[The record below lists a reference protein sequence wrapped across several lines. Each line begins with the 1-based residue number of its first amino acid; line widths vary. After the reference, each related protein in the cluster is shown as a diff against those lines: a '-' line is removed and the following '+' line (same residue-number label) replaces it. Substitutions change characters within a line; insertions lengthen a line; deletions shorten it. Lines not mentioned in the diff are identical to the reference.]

1 MELKHVTVDELM
13 RRNAAVYSDKT
24 AIEFMGITYTWRQ
37 LDIITDHLASFY
49 LEYGVREGTH
59 VGIFSTN
66 SINWVCTFLAL
77 AKIGA
82 VSVLIN
88 FNYKYEELLHG
99 IKYAGVEYLCYGEG
113 FKETDFSELIERLRQ
128 EPVWKMRQYINI
140 GRDRD
145 GDWYIP
151 EKVPYGT
158 AESYQ
163 KLLEHKRK
171 IKSSAVLSM
180 IFTSGTTAEP
190 KGVLL
195 TQYQMLNVAREAAA
209 AMHWSQEDRTCL
221 ALSLFHCF
229 GLSTGLLANLVTGGE
244 ICLLEN
250 FRSQSVLRAVEKNR
264 CTVLNGV
271 PSLFLAILNNPGFA
285 EYDLSSLRSGIIA
298 GAGIRRQ
305 DYYRVK
311 EAFGYESLQQSYGQ
325 TEASPSITFSGYS
338 DSEEIKA
345 VSVGK
350 VIPNVELRIADP
362 DTGEILQPGVSGE
375 VQVQGFNV
383 MEQGYY
389 RKAAET
395 KKAFTRDGW
404 LKTGDLGMLDDAG
417 NLYITGRSKDVI
429 IRCGENISPKEV
441 EEAVL
446 EYPAVENVIVFGVEE
461 AIVQEEVAAC
471 IIWKGESDE
480 AGLRSY
486 LKEHIANYKIP
497 KYMYGFEEFPLHSNG
512 KLNKKLLI
520 EEAAKRRKK
529 EDE

>member
-1 MELKHVTVDELM
+1 MELKHITVDELM
-13 RRNAAVYSDKT
+13 AKNAALCPNKT
-24 AIEFMGITYTWRQ
+24 AIEFAGTTYTWRE

-49 LEYGVREGTH
+49 LEYGVKEGTH

-88 FNYKYEELLHG
+88 FNYKYEELLRAV
-99 IKYAGVEYLCYGEG
+99 KYAGVEYLCYGEG
-113 FKETDFSELIERLRQ
+113 VKETDFAELIERLRQ
-128 EPVWKMRQYINI
+128 EPVWKMKQYINI

-158 AESYQ
+158 DDSYQ
-163 KLLEHKRK
+163 QLLEHKRK
-171 IKSSAVLSM
+171 IKSGADLSM

-195 TQYQMLNVAREAAA
+195 TQYQMLNIAREAAD
-209 AMHWSQEDRTCL
+209 AMHWTGEDRTCL

-229 GLSTGLLANLVTGGE
+229 GLSTGLLASLVTGGE

-250 FRSQSVLRAVEKNR
+250 FRSQTVLGTVEKNR

-271 PSLFLAILNNPGFA
+271 PSLFLSIMNNPKFG
-285 EYDLSSLRSGIIA
+285 EYDLSSLKSGIIA

-311 EAFGYESLQQSYGQ
+311 EAFGYEYLQQSYGQ
-325 TEASPSITFSGYS
+325 TEASPSITFSGYF
-338 DSEEIKA
+338 DSVEVKA

-350 VIPNVELRIADP
+350 VIPNVDLRIADP
-362 DTGEILQPGVSGE
+362 DTAEILPAGVSGE
-375 VQVQGFNV
+375 VQIRGFNV
-383 MEQGYY
+383 MEKGYY
-389 RKAAET
+389 KKPAET
-395 KKAFTRDGW
+395 KKTFTRDGW
-404 LKTGDLGMLDDAG
+404 LKTGDLGRLDGDG
-417 NLYITGRSKDVI
+417 NLYITGRQKEVI

-446 EYPAVENVIVFGVEE
+446 EYPAVENVVVFGVEE
-461 AIVQEEVAAC
+461 KIVQEEIAAC
-471 IIWKGESDE
+471 IIWKERADE
-480 AGLRSY
+480 AGLRKF
-486 LKEHIANYKIP
+486 LGEHLANYKIP
-497 KYMYGFEEFPLHSNG
+497 KYMYDFPEFPLHSNG
-512 KLNKKLLI
+512 KLDKKLLI
-520 EEAAKRRKK
+520 KAAEERRKK